1 MADEKADKPKAEKKA
16 KRKGKD
22 EVKKAGF
29 SANIE
34 EGLETKPARLKI
46 RYRKEGVAALMK
58 EFGFKNPNQV
68 PRLDKIVINMGL
80 GEALANNKILESAVD
95 QLGAITGQKPVVT
108 RARKSIA
115 NFKLRQGQAIGA
127 AVTLRNDRM
136 YEFIDRLIN
145 VALPR
150 VRDFKGVSSKA
161 FDGKGNYTLGVREQI
176 IFPEINYDQIEKV
189 KGLNISFVTTA
200 RNDEQGLALL
210 RHFGLPFRQKRKNDE
225 TWPSSPRLPRQSASR
240 SSRCASTTAARSAGG
255 LAPSCASSRCAGSAC
270 GSARCRAR

>member
-1 MADEKADKPKAEKKA
+1 MAEEKKEA
-16 KRKGKD
+16 APKKEKKGRKKE

-29 SANIE
+29 AANIE
-34 EGLETKPARLKI
+34 EGLKAGPARLKM
-46 RYRKEGVAALMK
+46 RFRKEGVPALMK
-58 EFGFKNPNQV
+58 ELALKNPMQV
-68 PRLDKIVINMGL
+68 PRLEKIVVNMGL

-115 NFKLRQGQAIGA
+115 NFKLRQGQAIGC
-127 AVTLRNDRM
+127 AVTLRGDRM
-136 YEFIDRLIN
+136 YEFLDRLIT

-150 VRDFKGVSSKA
+150 VRDFKGVSPKA

-200 RNDEQGLALL
+200 KNDEQGLALM
-210 RHFGLPFRQKRKNDE
+210 RHFGMPFRQ
-225 TWPSSPRLPRQSASR
+225 
-240 SSRCASTTAARSAGG
+240 
-255 LAPSCASSRCAGSAC
+255 
-270 GSARCRAR
+270 